1 MQKQQFSRFTQKY
14 LYENK
19 QQLANTEL
27 TSLFL
32 KAFSQAFSLTFE
44 TFENN
49 DSIESKNQTNQ
60 LKSWITHY
68 KLLFELQSQISA
80 AMVTAPTLIG
90 GYVFRI
96 VGNVVFKMEF

>member
-1 MQKQQFSRFTQKY
+1 MQKQQFSRFTQKC
-14 LYENK
+14 LYKNK

-32 KAFSQAFSLTFE
+32 KAFSQTFE

-49 DSIESKNQTNQ
+49 DSIQSKNQTNQ

>member
-1 MQKQQFSRFTQKY
+1 MQKTTIFKIYSKMSLQKQTTIS
-14 LYENK
+14 K
-19 QQLANTEL
+19 HWIDFFV
-27 TSLFL
+27 S
-32 KAFSQAFSLTFE
+32 KAFSQTFE

-49 DSIESKNQTNQ
+49 DSIQSKNQTNQ

-96 VGNVVFKMEF
+96 VGNVVSKMEF